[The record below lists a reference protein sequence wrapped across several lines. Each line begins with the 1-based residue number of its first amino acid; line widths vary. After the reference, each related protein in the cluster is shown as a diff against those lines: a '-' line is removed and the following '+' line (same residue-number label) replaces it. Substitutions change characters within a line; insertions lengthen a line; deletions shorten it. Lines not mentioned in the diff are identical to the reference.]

1 MSTRERHVEERTAG
15 GGGGNPGPDNNLEAI
30 RQQGADLLAAGDA
43 AIQRSLS
50 QNSEGF
56 LQYNEQQGGQ

>member
-1 MSTRERHVEERTAG
+1 MSTRERHAEERPA

-30 RQQGADLLAAGDA
+30 RLQGADLLAAGDA
-43 AIQRSLS
+43 AIQKSLS

-56 LQYNEQQGGQ
+56 LQSNEQQGGQ